1 MLIQM
6 NEASRLES
14 LGSVRQI
21 GGEEKAAGDRPMLE
35 LPHAKRMTYDLAAA
49 CKKRY
54 SPERDFVLGKVSREQ
69 LAALLHEATSSFSYR
84 NDLDEDCENPDS
96 RVVLYSCF
104 YNVEDI
110 PDGAYHYD
118 RAAHA
123 LRPIR
128 PGDHRHWLQQG
139 MNLDNVNLFQVPLC
153 FHVAGDRNHLLKK
166 LGYRGY
172 RIQQMEAGMLVQ
184 RLLLTAS
191 AMGMGGHP
199 LLGYDVSTCDELYQM
214 AQHGKSSLIQ
224 IPVGPYRPRP
234 RLEGGLHG

>member
-1 MLIQM
+1 Y
-6 NEASRLES
+6 
-14 LGSVRQI
+14 G
-21 GGEEKAAGDRPMLE
+21 
-35 LPHAKRMTYDLAAA
+35 
-49 CKKRY
+49 
-54 SPERDFVLGKVSREQ
+54 
-69 LAALLHEATSSFSYR
+69 
-84 NDLDEDCENPDS
+84 
-96 RVVLYSCF
+96 CF

-110 PDGAYHYD
+110 SDGAYHYD
-118 RAAHA
+118 SDAHA
-123 LRPIR
+123 LKPIR

-191 AMGMGGHP
+191 AIGVGGHP
-199 LLGYDVSTCDELYQM
+199 LLGYDVSNCDELYQM
-214 AQHGKSSLIQ
+214 AQLGKTSLIQ